1 MKQLN
6 KLQSIIFLA
15 GGALMV
21 IGAGCFALMWQQH
34 ITCWIYLA
42 GALMFTLMQ
51 SMQTYDGQD
60 ITIRRLKRI
69 QAFANLLFVLAGLL
83 MADNTFGYFRS
94 MFSHAYDYVNVL
106 YNKWVVLLL
115 IAAILE
121 VYTVHRLD
129 HELSKK
135 NLKE

>member
-6 KLQSIIFLA
+6 KIQSILFLI

-21 IGAGCFALMWQQH
+21 IGAGCFAFMWQQQ

-42 GALMFTLMQ
+42 GALMFTVMQ
-51 SMQTYDGQD
+51 SVQTYEGTD
-60 ITIRRLKRI
+60 ITLRRLKRI

-83 MADNTFGYFRS
+83 MADNAYGFFRS
-94 MFSHAYDYVNVL
+94 MFTNVNDYLNVI

-121 VYTVHRLD
+121 VYTVHRID